1 MSDFEFSV
9 PVLVA
14 GGGACG
20 AVAGLA
26 AAEAGADVLVFE
38 QDGVP
43 RGSTA
48 MSQGLICA
56 AATRAQAAMGV
67 NDNADIFFDDI
78 MAKTRGQTDPVLA
91 RTIADGAGPCVDWL
105 VDRYDLP
112 YTLDIRFKAAYG
124 NSRARVHGWLGRGGE
139 DLIQFLH
146 GRLAAEG
153 IDVLLK
159 ARLIDILAD
168 DEGRVLGV
176 VLERPGGEIERIGC
190 GALVLAT
197 SGFAA
202 NRAMV
207 GRYMPELKNAD
218 HHCHEGNLGLGIEL
232 GARLGGV
239 LADMG
244 SYQGYAMLADPQRIS
259 LPPGH
264 IIEGGVLLNL
274 QGRRFVDEAED
285 IAGMLH
291 PVMAQPQGVVWAIY
305 DEAIEARCAYIPETQ
320 QLVAL
325 KAARSADTLEA
336 LAAAIGAPVDTISAS
351 LSEAHAAKVER
362 RLDRVG
368 RSWSEISPPKP
379 PYRALRVK
387 GALYHTQGGLQI
399 DAAARVVRPD
409 GSALPNL
416 FAGGGA
422 ARGVSGPS
430 SWGYLPAMGLC
441 EAVTLGRIAGQSAA
455 TLTQKVQTTG
465 LRS

>member
-1 MSDFEFSV
+1 MSDFEVSV

-20 AVAGLA
+20 AVAALA
-26 AAEAGADVLVFE
+26 AAGAGAAVLLIE

-56 AATRAQAAMGV
+56 AGTKAQRIAGV
-67 NDNADIFFDDI
+67 EDDADVFFADI
-78 MAKTRGQTDPVLA
+78 MAKTHGQTDPVLA
-91 RTIADGAGPCVDWL
+91 RTIADAAGPCLDWL
-105 VDRYDLP
+105 IERYGLP
-112 YTLDIRFKAAYG
+112 YTLDIRFKPSYG
-124 NSRARVHGWLGRGGE
+124 NSRARVHGWPGRGGE

-146 GRLAAEG
+146 GRLAAEEV
-153 IDVLLK
+153 DVLLR
-159 ARLIDILAD
+159 ARLIDIIAD
-168 DEGRVLGV
+168 DDGRVLGV
-176 VLERPGGEIERIGC
+176 VLERPGGQIDRIGC
-190 GALVLAT
+190 ETLILAT

-207 GRYMPELKNAD
+207 GRYMPELRNAD

-232 GARLGGV
+232 GARLGGA

-305 DEAIEARCAYIPETQ
+305 DEAIETRCAYIPETQ
-320 QLVAL
+320 QLMAL
-325 KAARSADTLEA
+325 KAARSADTVEA
-336 LAAAIGAPVDTISAS
+336 LAAAIGAPIEAVSAS
-351 LSEAHAAKVER
+351 LSEAHAAKLEGR
-362 RLDRVG
+362 PDRVG
-368 RSWSEISPPKP
+368 RAWSEVSPPKP

-399 DAAARVVRPD
+399 DAAARVLRAD
-409 GSALPNL
+409 GSPLPNL

-441 EAVTLGRIAGQSAA
+441 EAVTLGRLAGQSAA
-455 TLTQKVQTTG
+455 TLVRG
-465 LRS
+465 AEAV

>member
-20 AVAGLA
+20 AVAALA
-26 AAEAGADVLVFE
+26 AAEAGAQVLLIE
-38 QDGVP
+38 QDGVAL
-43 RGSTA
+43 GSTA

-56 AATRAQAAMGV
+56 AGTKAQVAAGV
-67 NDNADIFFDDI
+67 EDDADVFFTDI
-78 MAKTRGQTDPVLA
+78 IAKTKGLTDPVLA
-91 RTIADGAGPCVDWL
+91 RTIADHSGPCVDWL
-105 VDRYDLP
+105 IERHELP
-112 YTLDIRFKAAYG
+112 FELDIRFKASYG
-124 NSRARVHGWLGRGGE
+124 NSRARVHGWPGRGGE

-146 GRLAAEG
+146 GRLAETG
-153 IDVLLK
+153 VDVLLK
-159 ARLIDILAD
+159 ARLIDIIAD
-168 DEGRVLGV
+168 ADGRVQGV
-176 VLERPGGEIERIGC
+176 VIERPGAAIERIGC
-190 GALVLAT
+190 EALILAT

-207 GRYMPELKNAD
+207 NLYMPELKNAD
-218 HHCHEGNLGLGIEL
+218 HHCHEGNVGLGIEL
-232 GARLGGV
+232 GERLGGA

-264 IIEGGVLLNL
+264 IIEGGVLLNRE
-274 QGRRFVDEAED
+274 GRRFVNEAED

-291 PVMAQPQGVVWAIY
+291 PVMAQPEGVVWAIY
-305 DEAIEARCAYIPETQ
+305 DEAIESRCAHIPETQ
-320 QLVAL
+320 QLMAL
-325 KAARSADTLEA
+325 KAAKVADTVND
-336 LAAAIGAPVDTISAS
+336 LAAALGAPIAAVNAALDDVV
-351 LSEAHAAKVER
+351 AAKVEKR
-362 RLDRVG
+362 HDAVG
-368 RSWSEISPPKP
+368 RDWSGVTPPNG

-399 DAAARVVRPD
+399 DAAARVVRAD
-409 GSALPNL
+409 GSPLPNL

-455 TLTQKVQTTG
+455 ALVQEV
-465 LRS
+465 